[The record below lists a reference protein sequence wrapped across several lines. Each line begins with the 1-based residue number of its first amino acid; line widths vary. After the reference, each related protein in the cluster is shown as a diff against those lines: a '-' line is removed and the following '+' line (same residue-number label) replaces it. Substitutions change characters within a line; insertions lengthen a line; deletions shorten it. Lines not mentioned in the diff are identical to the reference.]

1 MPSYHI
7 SYTEKADYILVYL
20 TAHKSQART
29 VADYWNEIILEC
41 KKRSFNHLVIEK
53 NFRVQINTF
62 EIYEVSKKIASLS
75 RKHQINIALVDS
87 NKANFEKNSF
97 AETVVNNWGGNGQ
110 IFSNIKE
117 AEEWLEIGINT

>member
-7 SYTEKADYILVYL
+7 SYTEKADYLLVYL
-20 TAHKSQART
+20 TAHKAQART